1 LYCREYAIS
10 SVSSSLLLRNSPHAF
25 ALIPIPSMCL
35 SSLNRSISKAFRHI
49 MPYSAPLCQA
59 LHYSKTGVPWQIKS
73 TFIIYTKLLKLR
85 YFPVFSSIFSSLVF
99 HPNLTYLGISWHIF
113 PCKSGKKSGK
123 RFALTTRLFQAPATL
138 RISSFASSK
147 FTWVYVFKVTLIS
160 ECPIIYCRVLGFIPD
175 FAILEQKV

>member
-1 LYCREYAIS
+1 
-10 SVSSSLLLRNSPHAF
+10 
-25 ALIPIPSMCL
+25 MCL